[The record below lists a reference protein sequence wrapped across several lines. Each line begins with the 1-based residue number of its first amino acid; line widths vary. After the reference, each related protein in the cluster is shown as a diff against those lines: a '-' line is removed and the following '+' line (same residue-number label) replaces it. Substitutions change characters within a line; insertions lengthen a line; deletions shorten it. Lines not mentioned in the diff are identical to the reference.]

1 MEHATPIVPK
11 LDRSNP
17 DQIVIGVRQD
27 LILIPLS
34 SFIIGFVSGLL
45 TQSRLAGRQFLA
57 ENAHRL
63 PTTVQGWYF
72 YTKTKNYR
80 VMYGG
85 ITGGL
90 KTGARLGAWTVVFVG
105 LQEGIEYSIK
115 RVAPSALENV
125 STRWAAGGIA
135 GVSLAAASSR
145 LCGCFPLVT
154 L

>member
-1 MEHATPIVPK
+1 MTEQISILPTIDK
-11 LDRSNP
+11 SNP
-17 DQIVIGVRQD
+17 DQIQIGVRQD
-27 LILIPLS
+27 LILIPIS
-34 SFIIGFVSGLL
+34 AFIVGFVSGML
-45 TQSRLAGRQFLA
+45 TSSRLAGRQFLA

-90 KTGARLGAWTVVFVG
+90 KTGTRLGAWTLAFVG

-115 RVAPSALENV
+115 RVSPSGFDHV
-125 STRWAAGGIA
+125 RTRWAAGGIA
-135 GVSLAAASSR
+135 AISLAAASSQ
-145 LCGCFPLVT
+145 LC
-154 L
+154 